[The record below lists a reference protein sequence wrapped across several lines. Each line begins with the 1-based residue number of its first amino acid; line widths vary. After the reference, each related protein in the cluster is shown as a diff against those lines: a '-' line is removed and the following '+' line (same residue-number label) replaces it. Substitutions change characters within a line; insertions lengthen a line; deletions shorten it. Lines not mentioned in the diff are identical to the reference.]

1 MLPNRPQTIQIF
13 LPQGDPAGIR
23 MAEIT
28 TRTVRVFDVPRTLLT
43 DFLRMPEA
51 GQVGLYFLFG
61 SSDESSNVCYIGQT
75 GNVGSRLKQ
84 HTATKDYWERSLVA
98 VSLTNT
104 WTDTHVGYME
114 WQSIDKAV
122 RADRF
127 RLMNGNG
134 ASNRHTPAPLE
145 ADCNEYLDTISVLL
159 ATLGFP
165 VMEPIQKKELDS
177 TSEVSTGTP
186 TPTLSFSRPGCEGK
200 GTLTAEGLIVA
211 AGSYGRPNESE
222 SCPAWIVNLRRKLVE
237 SGVAGLTNDQ
247 LVLVKDHLFN
257 SPSAAAATLVGRS
270 INGRT
275 SWKNASGKTLDE
287 LERMRLNSVED
298 TDSENLR

>member
-1 MLPNRPQTIQIF
+1 MPNRPQTIQIF

-43 DFLRMPEA
+43 DFLKMPEA

-61 SSDESSNVCYIGQT
+61 SSEEASDVCYIGQT
-75 GNVGSRLKQ
+75 GNVGVRLRQ
-84 HTATKDYWERSLVA
+84 HTASKDYWERALVA

-114 WQSIDKAV
+114 WQAIDKAHG
-122 RADRF
+122 ADRF
-127 RLMNGNG
+127 TLMNGNG

-159 ATLGFP
+159 TTLGFP
-165 VMEPIQKKELDS
+165 AMEPIQKRELDVA
-177 TSEVSTGTP
+177 SELSTGNLTHH
-186 TPTLSFSRPGCEGK
+186 LSFSRPGCEGK

-211 AGSYGRPNESE
+211 AGSYGRLTESE
-222 SCPAWIVNLRRKLVE
+222 SCPTWIVNLRRKLAESAVVE
-237 SGVAGLTNDQ
+237 FRNDR
-247 LVLVKDHLFN
+247 LILVKDHLFN
-257 SPSAAAATLVGRS
+257 SPSAAAAALVGRS

-275 SWKNASGKTLDE
+275 SWKNALGKTLDE
-287 LERMRLNSVED
+287 LERMRLDSVEV
-298 TDSENLR
+298 TVSEALP

>member
-1 MLPNRPQTIQIF
+1 M
-13 LPQGDPAGIR
+13 
-23 MAEIT
+23 
-28 TRTVRVFDVPRTLLT
+28 RVFDVPRTLLT

-61 SSDESSNVCYIGQT
+61 SSEEASDVCYIGQT
-75 GNVGSRLKQ
+75 GNVGNRLKQ
-84 HTATKDYWERSLVA
+84 HTATKDYWERALVA

-114 WQSIDKAV
+114 WQAIDKAL

-145 ADCNEYLDTISVLL
+145 ADCNEYLDTISVLVT
-159 ATLGFP
+159 TLGFP
-165 VMEPIQKKELDS
+165 AMEPIQKKEPDFA
-177 TSEVSTGTP
+177 SELSTGTS
-186 TPTLSFSRPGCEGK
+186 THHLSFSRPGSEGT
-200 GTLTAEGLIVA
+200 GTLTPEGLIVA
-211 AGSYGRPNESE
+211 AGSYGRLKESE
-222 SCPAWIVNLRRKLVE
+222 SCPTWIVNLRRKLAEKGVVE
-237 SGVAGLTNDQ
+237 FRNDR
-247 LVLVKDHLFN
+247 LILVKDHLFN

-275 SWKNASGKTLDE
+275 SWKNASGRTLDE
-287 LERMRLNSVED
+287 LERMRLDSVEITVSRD
-298 TDSENLR
+298 LP